1 MRSNYRLLQKQIHEL
16 EDSISDEELFT
27 SSLYQSHQT
36 SLAEAATK
44 RYKWGLRVLITW
56 DETSADIGHT
66 DNDTIFINAANTI
79 TQSFPSRFLRE
90 QSLTGLNGHEIGHL
104 LYTDFVSRNLYLKS
118 LQNGIFYPET
128 PTITEL
134 PYQKNLAAV
143 TEAMAEKQ
151 KAVCLTLMQCAAY
164 IHNILEDIYV
174 ENRMCT
180 DFPGSFKRGIQL
192 NNLRMCEQTPSIEKQ
207 QDDGYRDFAVLCN
220 LLLQYCKA
228 GTVNNITDY
237 AGSYLDD
244 LGACTTYIDFS
255 VYEDDIKE
263 RLRATNHIL
272 VILWKYIEP
281 LVEEMEDNLK
291 HQDENSA
298 INQLADALECQI
310 QNGLPLPDTCC
321 SNAHEN
327 TSGKALSP
335 LKIRQDKDEIK
346 EVLQEE
352 TERIQLAK
360 TTSIVDSKNPGITYN
375 HQYTGSGYKKAADDL
390 FSILHKIAEKKA
402 MVQSEQKLSEEL
414 QAEADKLHYGN
425 AHKGIHLT
433 INRITDVPDYMITG
447 YQRIA
452 PELLRISKRL
462 QKTVAPILRSEA
474 EGGKQKYLLM
484 GKRLDMKAYHRIDGA
499 LFSRTHLPTDRIKL
513 AVAYLA
519 DESGSMSGCNRITHT
534 CKTAIVLQDFC
545 KNLGVPITIYG
556 HSTDEDGVALY
567 SYAEFDSFDNHDCFR
582 IMDMSARNG
591 NRDGAALRFVAER
604 LLTQP
609 AEQKLLIISS
619 DGQPADAGYSGT
631 EAEADLR
638 AIKQEYA
645 RKGITIFAAAIGDDK
660 ENIKR
665 IYGDHFLDIT
675 NLDEFPKNMAEL
687 VKQYLI

>member
-1 MRSNYRLLQKQIHEL
+1 MRSNYRLLQKQMREL

-36 SLAEAATK
+36 TLAEAVTK
-44 RYKWGLRVLITW
+44 RFKMGLTVLIAW
-56 DETSADIGHT
+56 DEKNADIGHT

-79 TQSFPSRFLRE
+79 TQSFPSRFLRD

-104 LYTDFVSRNLYLKS
+104 LYTDFVSRNMYINS
-118 LQNGIFYPET
+118 LQNGIFYPTT
-128 PTITEL
+128 PTLTEL
-134 PYQKNLAAV
+134 PYQKNLSAI
-143 TEAMAEKQ
+143 TEAMEEKQ
-151 KAVCLTLMQCAAY
+151 VAVCLTLTQCAAY
-164 IHNILEDIYV
+164 IHNVLEDIYV

-180 DFPGSFKRGIQL
+180 DFPGFKRGIQL
-192 NNLRMCEQTPSIEKQ
+192 NNLRMCEQVPSIKKQ
-207 QDDGYRDFAVLCN
+207 QDEGYKDFSILCN
-220 LLLQYCKA
+220 LLIQYCRA
-228 GTVNNITDY
+228 GTVNNITGY
-237 AGSYLDD
+237 AGPYLDD
-244 LGACTTYIDFS
+244 LEACTSYIDFS

-263 RLRATNHIL
+263 RFLATNHIL

-298 INQLADALECQI
+298 SDDLTNTLEGQI
-310 QNGLPLPDTCC
+310 QNGMPLPDTCWNNVPE
-321 SNAHEN
+321 NAG
-327 TSGKALSP
+327 GKALSP
-335 LKIRQDKDEIK
+335 SKIRQDNDKIK
-346 EVLQEE
+346 EVLHEE
-352 TERIQLAK
+352 TERIKLAK
-360 TTSIVDSKNPGITYN
+360 TSTIVDGKNPGITYN
-375 HQYTGSGYKKAADDL
+375 QQYAGSGYKKAADDL
-390 FSILHKIAEKKA
+390 FSILHKVAEKKGF
-402 MVQSEQKLSEEL
+402 VQNEQKLTEEL
-414 QAEADKLHYGN
+414 QAEADKLHYGD

-433 INRITDVPDYMITG
+433 INRIADVPEYMITG

-452 PELLRISKRL
+452 PELLRISRRL

-484 GKRLDMKAYHRIDGA
+484 GKRLDMRAYHRTDGA
-499 LFSRTHLPTDRIKL
+499 LFSRTHLPTDQIKL

-519 DESGSMSGCNRITHT
+519 DESGSMSGYNRITHT

-545 KNLGVPITIYG
+545 KSLDVPITIYG
-556 HSTDEDGVALY
+556 HSTNGRGVALY
-567 SYAEFDSFDNHDCFR
+567 SYAEFESLDNQDCFR

-619 DGQPADAGYSGT
+619 DGQPADVGYSGT

-660 ENIKR
+660 DNIKR

-675 NLDEFPKNMAEL
+675 NLEDLPKNMAEL

>member
-1 MRSNYRLLQKQIHEL
+1 ME
-16 EDSISDEELFT
+16 
-27 SSLYQSHQT
+27 
-36 SLAEAATK
+36 
-44 RYKWGLRVLITW
+44 
-56 DETSADIGHT
+56 
-66 DNDTIFINAANTI
+66 
-79 TQSFPSRFLRE
+79 
-90 QSLTGLNGHEIGHL
+90 
-104 LYTDFVSRNLYLKS
+104 
-118 LQNGIFYPET
+118 
-128 PTITEL
+128 
-134 PYQKNLAAV
+134 
-143 TEAMAEKQ
+143 
-151 KAVCLTLMQCAAY
+151 
-164 IHNILEDIYV
+164 
-174 ENRMCT
+174 
-180 DFPGSFKRGIQL
+180 
-192 NNLRMCEQTPSIEKQ
+192 
-207 QDDGYRDFAVLCN
+207 
-220 LLLQYCKA
+220 
-228 GTVNNITDY
+228 
-237 AGSYLDD
+237 
-244 LGACTTYIDFS
+244 ACTTHVDFS

-281 LVEEMEDNLK
+281 LVEEMEDALK

-298 INQLADALECQI
+298 SGSLANTLESQI
-310 QNGLPLPDTCC
+310 QNGLPLPETCC
-321 SNAHEN
+321 NNAHEN
-327 TSGKALSP
+327 TGGKALSP
-335 LKIRQDKDEIK
+335 VKIRQDKEEIK

-360 TTSIVDSKNPGITYN
+360 TTSIVDGKNPGITYN
-375 HQYTGSGYKKAADDL
+375 QQYAGSGYKKAADDL
-390 FSILHKIAEKKA
+390 FSILHKVAEKKA
-402 MVQSEQKLSEEL
+402 IVQSEQKLSDEL

-447 YQRIA
+447 YQHIA

-484 GKRLDMKAYHRIDGA
+484 GKRLDMRAYHRIDGA
-499 LFSRTHLPTDRIKL
+499 LFSRTHLPTDRMKL
-513 AVAYLA
+513 AVAFLA
-519 DESGSMSGCNRITHT
+519 DESGSMAGYNRITHT
-534 CKTAIVLQDFC
+534 CKTAIVLEDFC

-556 HSTDEDGVALY
+556 HSTNERGVALY
-567 SYAEFDSFDNHDCFR
+567 SYAEFDSLDNQDCFR

-645 RKGITIFAAAIGDDK
+645 RKRITIFAAAIGNDK
-660 ENIKR
+660 DNIKR

-675 NLDEFPKNMAEL
+675 NLEDLPKNMVQL